1 MIRVVLDTN
10 VIVSGLLA
18 ADSLPATIL
27 DLALQG
33 KIHAALSPSIL
44 AELDRV
50 LRRPRFAFEPRKI
63 GSFLALFK
71 SRSKL
76 VSPKKTLNLCKR
88 DSSDNRFLEC
98 AEAAGEV
105 GAARAVILAVAVE
118 RAGSA
123 DACRGR
129 GTLHRELLAVAAGG
143 AWGA

>member
-1 MIRVVLDTN
+1 MLPLIILVL
-10 VIVSGLLA
+10 
-18 ADSLPATIL
+18 LPATIL

-44 AELDRV
+44 AEMDRV

-63 GSFLALFK
+63 GSFIALFK

-98 AEAAGEV
+98 AEAAKAEFLVTGNKPHFPPRHMKTLVVTPREFW
-105 GAARAVILAVAVE
+105 
-118 RAGSA
+118 
-123 DACRGR
+123 DAY
-129 GTLHRELLAVAAGG
+129 LLRMAL
-143 AWGA
+143 

>member
-18 ADSLPATIL
+18 ADSLPAAIL

-44 AELDRV
+44 AEMARV
-50 LRRPRFAFEPRKI
+50 LRRPRFGFEPRKI

-76 VSPKKTLNLCKR
+76 VSPGKTLNLCQD

-98 AEAAGEV
+98 AEAAKAEFLITGNKSHFPPRHMKTVVVTPREFW
-105 GAARAVILAVAVE
+105 
-118 RAGSA
+118 
-123 DACRGR
+123 DAY
-129 GTLHRELLAVAAGG
+129 LLRMAL
-143 AWGA
+143 

>member
-33 KIHAALSPSIL
+33 KIHAAVSPSIL
-44 AELDRV
+44 AEMARV
-50 LRRPRFAFEPRKI
+50 LRRPRFGFEPRKI

-76 VSPKKTLNLCKR
+76 VSPKKTLNLCR
-88 DSSDNRFLEC
+88 GDSSDNRFLEC
-98 AEAAGEV
+98 AEAAKTEFLVTGNKSHFPPRHMNTLVVTPREFW
-105 GAARAVILAVAVE
+105 
-118 RAGSA
+118 
-123 DACRGR
+123 DAY
-129 GTLHRELLAVAAGG
+129 LLRMAL
-143 AWGA
+143 

>member
-76 VSPKKTLNLCKR
+76 RSPKKTLNICKR
-88 DSSDNRFLEC
+88 DSSYNRFLEC
-98 AEAAGEV
+98 AEAAKAEFLVTGNKPHFPPRHMKTLVVTPREFW
-105 GAARAVILAVAVE
+105 
-118 RAGSA
+118 
-123 DACRGR
+123 DAY
-129 GTLHRELLAVAAGG
+129 LLRMAL
-143 AWGA
+143 

>member
-50 LRRPRFAFEPRKI
+50 LRRQRFAFEPRKI
-63 GSFLALFK
+63 GSFIALFK

-98 AEAAGEV
+98 AEAAKAEFLVTGNKPHFPPRHMKTLVVTPREFW
-105 GAARAVILAVAVE
+105 
-118 RAGSA
+118 
-123 DACRGR
+123 DAY
-129 GTLHRELLAVAAGG
+129 LLRMAL
-143 AWGA
+143 

>member
-1 MIRVVLDTN
+1 VIRVVLDTN

-98 AEAAGEV
+98 AEAAKAEFLVTGNKPHFPSRHMKTLVVTPREFW
-105 GAARAVILAVAVE
+105 
-118 RAGSA
+118 
-123 DACRGR
+123 DAY
-129 GTLHRELLAVAAGG
+129 LLRMAL
-143 AWGA
+143 

>member
-1 MIRVVLDTN
+1 VIRVVLDTN

-18 ADSLPATIL
+18 ADSLPAAIL

-33 KIHAALSPSIL
+33 KVKVALSHPVL

-50 LRRPRFAFEPRKI
+50 LRRPRFGFEPRKI

-76 VSPKKTLNLCKR
+76 VSPKKTLNICQD

-98 AEAAGEV
+98 AETAKAEFLITGNKSHFPLRYRNTV
-105 GAARAVILAVAVE
+105 VVAP
-118 RAGSA
+118 
-123 DACRGR
+123 
-129 GTLHRELLAVAAGG
+129 REFWEAYLLRMAL
-143 AWGA
+143 